1 MMYGLALL
9 FVLHSGDGPA
19 PRDRWFSPDKAK
31 HFFISAFVQSISFSA
46 LRATGA
52 SRNASFVGAS
62 AVSVG
67 VGVGREVYD
76 LYRPGG
82 VSSFKD
88 IAWDA
93 AGVLAATELLRHTS
107 R

>member
-1 MMYGLALL
+1 MIHGLALL
-9 FVLHSGDGPA
+9 FVLHAAEAPA
-19 PRDRWFSPDKAK
+19 SRDRWFSLDKAK
-31 HFFISAFVQSISFSA
+31 HFFISAFVQSVSFSA

-52 SRNASFVGAS
+52 DRHASIVGAT
-62 AVSVG
+62 VVTVG

-82 VSSFKD
+82 VSSLKD
-88 IAWDA
+88 VAWDA
-93 AGVLAATELLRHTS
+93 AGAFAAAELLRHTS

>member
-1 MMYGLALL
+1 
-9 FVLHSGDGPA
+9 
-19 PRDRWFSPDKAK
+19 
-31 HFFISAFVQSISFSA
+31 
-46 LRATGA
+46 
-52 SRNASFVGAS
+52 
-62 AVSVG
+62 
-67 VGVGREVYD
+67 VYD